1 MLVSGIFFSGP
12 PYKILQA
19 WHENK
24 FKLVLSQEIFE
35 EYRRVVEYLSNKY
48 KNINVDDVLDIIAV
62 NAEFYHPI
70 ELDKNICDD
79 PDDDKFIACA
89 ISSNTKII
97 ISGDNHLLKLS
108 GFQKIDII
116 SPSKFIKKYL

>member
-1 MLVSGIFFSGP
+1 MSVSGIFFSGP

-19 WHENK
+19 WHEK
-24 FKLVLSQEIFE
+24 KIKIVLSQEIFE
-35 EYRRVVEYLSNKY
+35 EYRRFIEYLSNKY
-48 KNINVDDVLDIIAV
+48 TDISVDDVLDIIAV

-89 ISSNTKII
+89 ISSKAKIV
-97 ISGDNHLLKLS
+97 ISGDRHLLKLS
-108 GFQKIDII
+108 GFQKIEII